1 MLDVIEDNLVKRLND
16 TSIPLTSDDL
26 LKENWC
32 TRLFV
37 YDSAYGDFW

>member
-1 MLDVIEDNLVKRLND
+1 MLDVIEDNLVYD